1 MRIKTH
7 SPQRNEEHI
16 MRKSTKLVGTL
27 AFAVAG
33 LIAAGGGAALTGTGV
48 ATSGSAASAQFV
60 GGTVSQAVTG
70 ATLTAVTYG
79 YTDATD
85 TQVSTIALTFATTAD
100 GHAVTVAPSGG
111 GAGVGTFTCGNTLS
125 NASSCTYT
133 PGSDTFTGYT
143 GLTSLATTVS

>member
-33 LIAAGGGAALTGTGV
+33 LTAVGGAALTGTGV
-48 ATSGSAASAQFV
+48 ATSGTAASAQFV

-133 PGSDTFTGYT
+133 AGTDTFTGYT
-143 GLTSLATTVS
+143 SLTSLATTVS

>member
-33 LIAAGGGAALTGTGV
+33 LTAVGGAALTGTGV

-79 YTDATD
+79 YNDATD
-85 TQVSTIALTFATTAD
+85 TMVSTIALTFATTAD

-125 NASSCTYT
+125 NASSCTYAA
-133 PGSDTFTGYT
+133 GSDTFTGYT